1 MRIWNNFS
9 ISIILLGALA
19 GVAGAQTR
27 QTADQ
32 TQPQPGNSIDSAVTT
47 VNQAIDRMIAREHDE
62 NATIRRYNPIIETYI
77 QDMKPDA
84 NLGSIP
90 VKDHYFLGQANLSK
104 GVVDTSMLDKKKGKM
119 AELNPLSH
127 VSDYFTSSYVPEGFL
142 QMIYLDTTFFD
153 RQHYQFDYVGREFL
167 GEVRC
172 LVFDVTPLPKSG
184 RGRFKGRVWAEDQGY
199 TIVRFNGVYTPLAGI
214 NSFNL
219 HFDSWRLNVQP
230 GLWLPSFV
238 FSQESQLKDF
248 VGNDVRFKSQTRLW
262 GYDLKNS
269 GREEEF
275 SQLTIEA
282 ATAITDQTT
291 QQQDRSPIE
300 AEREWQHQA
309 EINVLQ
315 RLQRTGLLAPPNE
328 VDKVLETVVN
338 NIEVTNNLDIQPEI
352 HCRVLLTGTLESF
365 SIGHTIVLSRGLIDV
380 LPDEASLATMLAQ
393 ELAQIIVTKP
403 STDQW
408 GFNDT
413 TNVSTVEAL
422 NHFSFRDTPA
432 DVAAANAKAVDLLK
446 NSPYKDKLGPATL
459 FLKQLDAESKELPA
473 LINPHLGNGVT
484 LGSAL
489 SATGPALQPDKV
501 DQISALPIGA
511 RVKLDPWT
519 DRVELLKSKPVA
531 LLSAREKMP
540 FEVTPF
546 MPFLTRYQRPGSGV
560 VADPAKADLA
570 KKDQQQP
577 QQQHRSGRSKWP
589 EGEWVRVSSHRNAGD
604 GRG

>member
-1 MRIWNNFS
+1 MRTWKNMC
-9 ISIILLGALA
+9 LATALVGALA
-19 GVAGAQTR
+19 GVAGAQTK

-32 TQPQPGNSIDSAVTT
+32 TQPQPGNSTDSSVTT

-77 QDMKPDA
+77 QDMRPDKDMGA
-84 NLGSIP
+84 IP
-90 VKDHYFLGQANLSK
+90 VKDHYFLGQANLAK
-104 GVVDTSMLDKKKGKM
+104 GVVDESMLDKKKGVM
-119 AELNPLSH
+119 GQLNPLAH
-127 VSDYFTSSYVPEGFL
+127 VADYFTSQYIPEGFL
-142 QMIYLDTTFFD
+142 QMIYLDNLYFD

-184 RGRFKGRVWAEDQGY
+184 KGRFKGRVWAEDQGF
-199 TIVRFNGVYTPLAGI
+199 TIVRFNGVYTPLAGL
-214 NSFNL
+214 NGFNL

-238 FSQESQLKDF
+238 FSQESDLKDF
-248 VGNDVRFKSQTRLW
+248 LGNHVRFKSQTRLW
-262 GYDLKNS
+262 GYDLKNT

-275 SQLTIEA
+275 SQMTIEA
-282 ATAITDQTT
+282 ATAITDQAT
-291 QQQDRSPIE
+291 QQQDRSPVE

-309 EINVLQ
+309 ENNVLE

-338 NIEVTNNLDIQPEI
+338 NIEVTNNLDVQPEI
-352 HCRVLLTGTLESF
+352 RCRVLLTGTLESF

-393 ELAQIIVTKP
+393 ELAQIIITKP
-403 STDQW
+403 ATDQW

-413 TNVSTVEAL
+413 TNVTTSEAL
-422 NHFSFRDTPA
+422 SHFSFRATDAEIQMA
-432 DVAAANAKAVDLLK
+432 DAKALQLLK
-446 NSPYKDKLGPATL
+446 NSPYKDKLAAPAL
-459 FLKQLDAESKELPA
+459 FLKQVQAEQKELPA

-484 LGSAL
+484 LGTAL
-489 SATGPALQPDKV
+489 AGTGPALQPDKV

-511 RVKLDPWT
+511 RVKLDPWS
-519 DRVELLKSKPVA
+519 DRVDLLKSKPVA

-546 MPFLTRYQRPGSGV
+546 MPFLTRYQRPGSGL

-570 KKDQQQP
+570 KKDQR
-577 QQQHRSGRSKWP
+577 QQQQQQQQ
-589 EGEWVRVSSHRNAGD
+589 
-604 GRG
+604 

>member
-1 MRIWNNFS
+1 MRTWKNFS
-9 ISIILLGALA
+9 LSIILLGAFA
-19 GVAGAQTR
+19 GVAGAQAK

-32 TQPQPGNSIDSAVTT
+32 IQPQPGNSTSSTVTT

-62 NATIRRYNPIIETYI
+62 NATVRRYNPIIETYI
-77 QDMKPDA
+77 QDMKPDKDM
-84 NLGSIP
+84 GSLP

-104 GVVDTSMLDKKKGKM
+104 GIVDNSMLDKKKGKM
-119 AELNPLSH
+119 SEFNPLSH
-127 VSDYFTSSYVPEGFL
+127 VSDFFVSSYVPEGFL
-142 QMIYLDTTFFD
+142 QMIYLDTTGFD

-184 RGRFKGRVWAEDQGY
+184 KGRFKGRVWAEDEGY

-214 NSFNL
+214 NGFNL

-238 FSQESQLKDF
+238 FSQESDLKDF
-248 VGNDVRFKSQTRLW
+248 LGNHVRFKSQTRLW
-262 GYDLKNS
+262 GYDLKNT

-282 ATAITDQTT
+282 ATAITDQAA

-309 EINVLQ
+309 EINVLE

-338 NIEVTNNLDIQPEI
+338 NLEVTNNLDVQPEI

-432 DVAAANAKAVDLLK
+432 DIQAANTKAVELLK

-459 FLKQLDAESKELPA
+459 FLKQLDAEAKELPA

-484 LGSAL
+484 LGTAL
-489 SATGPALQPDKV
+489 AGTGPALQPDKV
-501 DQISALPIGA
+501 DQIAALPIGA
-511 RVKLDPWT
+511 RLKLDPWS
-519 DRVELLKSKPVA
+519 DRVELLKAKPVA

-546 MPFLTRYQRPGSGV
+546 MPFLTRYQKPGSGV
-560 VADPAKADLA
+560 TADPAKADLA
-570 KKDQQQP
+570 KKDQP
-577 QQQHRSGRSKWP
+577 QQQQQ
-589 EGEWVRVSSHRNAGD
+589 
-604 GRG
+604 

>member
-1 MRIWNNFS
+1 MRTWKSFS
-9 ISIILLGALA
+9 LSIILLGALA
-19 GVAGAQTR
+19 GTSGAQT

-32 TQPQPGNSIDSAVTT
+32 TQPQPGNSTSSSVTT

-62 NATIRRYNPIIETYI
+62 NATIRRYNPLIETYI
-77 QDMKPDA
+77 QDMKPDKDMGA
-84 NLGSIP
+84 IP

-104 GVVDTSMLDKKKGKM
+104 GVVDNSMLEKKKGKM
-119 AELNPLSH
+119 SEFNPLSH
-127 VSDYFTSSYVPEGFL
+127 VSDYFTTSYVPEGFL

-153 RQHYQFDYVGREFL
+153 RQHYQYDYVGREFL

-184 RGRFKGRVWAEDQGY
+184 KGRFKGRVWAEDQGF
-199 TIVRFNGVYTPLAGI
+199 TIVRFNGVYTPVAGI

-230 GLWLPSFV
+230 GLWLPAFV
-238 FSQESQLKDF
+238 FSQESDLKDF
-248 VGNDVRFKSQTRLW
+248 LGNHVRFKAQTRLW
-262 GYDLKNS
+262 GYDLRNT

-282 ATAITDQTT
+282 ATAITDQSTT
-291 QQQDRSPIE
+291 QQDRSPVE

-309 EINVLQ
+309 EINVLD
-315 RLQRTGLLAPPNE
+315 RLQRIGLLAPPNE

-338 NIEVTNNLDIQPEI
+338 NLEVTNNLDIQPEI

-365 SIGHTIVLSRGLIDV
+365 TIGHTIVLSRGLIDV

-432 DVAAANAKAVDLLK
+432 DIQAANQKAVELLK
-446 NSPYKDKLGPATL
+446 NSPYKEKLGPATL
-459 FLKQLDAESKELPA
+459 FLKQLDAESKQLPA

-489 SATGPALQPDKV
+489 AASGPALQPDKI

-511 RVKLDPWT
+511 RVKLDPWS
-519 DRVELLKSKPVA
+519 DRLELLKAKPVA

-546 MPFLTRYQRPGSGV
+546 MPFLTRYQKPGTGV
-560 VADPAKADLA
+560 MADPAKADLA
-570 KKDQQQP
+570 KKDQP
-577 QQQHRSGRSKWP
+577 QQHQQ
-589 EGEWVRVSSHRNAGD
+589 
-604 GRG
+604 

>member
-1 MRIWNNFS
+1 MRTSKKFS
-9 ISIILLGALA
+9 LSIILLSALA
-19 GVAGAQTR
+19 GFAGAQTQ

-32 TQPQPGNSIDSAVTT
+32 TQPQPGNSTDSSITT

-84 NLGSIP
+84 NLGTIP
-90 VKDHYFLGQANLSK
+90 IKDHYFLGQANLSK
-104 GVVDTSMLDKKKGKM
+104 GVVDTSMLDKKKSKM
-119 AELNPLSH
+119 EELNPLSH
-127 VSDYFTSSYVPEGFL
+127 VSDYFTSQYVPEGFL
-142 QMIYLDTTFFD
+142 QMIYLDTAYFD

-184 RGRFKGRVWAEDQGY
+184 RGRFKGRVWTEDQGF

-214 NSFNL
+214 NAFNL

-230 GLWLPSFV
+230 GLWLPAFV

-248 VGNDVRFKSQTRLW
+248 VGNNIRFKAQTRLW
-262 GYDLKNS
+262 GYDLKNT

-282 ATAITDQTT
+282 ATAITDQST

-315 RLQRTGLLAPPNE
+315 RLQRTGLLAPPGE

-352 HCRVLLTGTLESF
+352 HCRVMLTGTLESF

-393 ELAQIIVTKP
+393 QLAQIIVTKP

-432 DVAAANAKAVDLLK
+432 DIAAAKAKAVELLK

-459 FLKQLDAESKELPA
+459 FLKQLEAESKQLPA
-473 LINPHLGNGVT
+473 LINPHLGNGVG
-484 LGSAL
+484 LGTAL
-489 SATGPALQPDKV
+489 EGSGPALQPDKL
-501 DQISALPIGA
+501 DQIAALPIGA
-511 RVKLDPWT
+511 RVKLDPWSS
-519 DRVELLKSKPVA
+519 RVELLKSKPVA

-546 MPFLTRYQRPGSGV
+546 MPFLTRYQKPSSGIS
-560 VADPAKADLA
+560 ADPAKADLA
-570 KKDQQQP
+570 KKDQPQP
-577 QQQHRSGRSKWP
+577 QQQ
-589 EGEWVRVSSHRNAGD
+589 
-604 GRG
+604 